1 MRISDLYS
9 SISVTSLHS
18 APTKPQQKTA
28 FRPRINVEM
37 AKKKLDISGL
47 TTLLDAISIRTWST
61 YPRTIVETLKGGI
74 EGVGFKCS
82 KRVSSRYRLPSETV
96 TCRMNDE
103 SSRRDSV
110 SRIVIL
116 VQYIC
121 IYILCGKE
129 NRLYWG
135 FYPRNTEY
143 SYLLHHFNVHELNLP
158 QPIKCPINNRC
169 SLEPKHKR
177 AANAKFRQP
186 DIILR

>member
-110 SRIVIL
+110 SRIV
-116 VQYIC
+116 Y
-121 IYILCGKE
+121 
-129 NRLYWG
+129 LYSTYVYTYFAEKKIVFTG
-135 FYPRNTEY
+135 DFTQETQSIRIFFTI
-143 SYLLHHFNVHELNLP
+143 STLM
-158 QPIKCPINNRC
+158 
-169 SLEPKHKR
+169 S
-177 AANAKFRQP
+177 
-186 DIILR
+186 